1 MTLPKMRFLI
11 TKMIQKIG
19 NEFFQRKK
27 VILRRKWGVFWEKG
41 MEGRKNKN
49 C

>member
-1 MTLPKMRFLI
+1 MRFLI

-27 VILRRKWGVFWEKG
+27 VVLRGKIGGFGEKG
-41 MEGRKNKN
+41 MEGRKNQN